1 MEEVEEEEE
10 GGRMLRYCLQPSELM
25 GRSDFF
31 FFNYIIYKKYTLNK
45 RLCYGG
51 IMNVMIVTL
60 L

>member
-31 FFNYIIYKKYTLNK
+31 FFNYIIYKKYTLIK
-45 RLCYGG
+45 R
-51 IMNVMIVTL
+51 
-60 L
+60 